1 MGFKTTIT
9 YPNYQPIPQSALDEI
24 MTNIQAYVADG
35 KYTDLCSFS
44 YLPDGTTYVAER
56 WAWTTEADAQAY
68 LDMVLSYY
76 DVERA
81 TSISTVVT
89 EI

>member
-1 MGFKTTIT
+1 MAFKTTIT

-24 MTNIQAYVADG
+24 LVNINTYVQDG
-35 KYTDLCSFS
+35 KYTGLSSFA
-44 YLPDGTTYVAER
+44 YLPDSTTYVAER
-56 WAWTTEADAQAY
+56 WDWSTEVDAQAY

-81 TSISTVVT
+81 TDITSVVT
-89 EI
+89 SV